1 MTDKSVET
9 QPAAV
14 SETAKQAGE
23 VRARWAWTEP
33 SIWTERML
41 TALEEGVKGGKWFSL
56 MDKVWRER
64 TLWAAFQQVAANDG
78 AAGVD
83 HQTVEDFERDLSKNL
98 QRLSE
103 QLREGGYRPQA
114 VRRVWIPKPGST
126 EKRPLGVPAVRD
138 RVVQAAL
145 RLVLEPIF
153 ERDFAQQSYGFR
165 PQRGCLDALRR
176 VDQLLKQGYT
186 WIVDADLKSYFDTI
200 PHEPL
205 MERVEEKVSDGQ
217 ILGLVEVFL
226 NQQVR
231 DGMKCWTPEGGT
243 PQGAVLSPMLSNLYL
258 DPLDHQMAG
267 KGIEM
272 VRYADDFVLLCRS
285 CEEAERAL
293 GVGAGMDGASRT
305 DAASDQDTDCG
316 RDPGGIR
323 FSGISFPAGPTM
335 ATGEEPE
342 QIPGRDPIQNAT
354 HPRPELEGHRRRRQP
369 HSEGL
374 VWVLQT

>member
-1 MTDKSVET
+1 MTDKPAET

-33 SIWTERML
+33 SVWTERML

-56 MDKVWRER
+56 MDKVWRQR
-64 TLWAAFQQVAANDG
+64 TLGAAFQQVAANDG

-83 HQTVEDFERDLSKNL
+83 HQTVEDFERNLSTNL

-103 QLREGGYRPQA
+103 QLQQGSYQPRS

-205 MERVEEKVSDGQ
+205 LGRVEEKVSDHPG
-217 ILGLVEVFL
+217 IGRSFLEPTGPGWHEVLDSGGGNPARSRVEPIAVESL
-226 NQQVR
+226 PRSSGSPDGRGRDR
-231 DGMKCWTPEGGT
+231 DGALRGRLRAAVPEPRGS
-243 PQGAVLSPMLSNLYL
+243 GANLG
-258 DPLDHQMAG
+258 A
-267 KGIEM
+267 
-272 VRYADDFVLLCRS
+272 
-285 CEEAERAL
+285 
-293 GVGAGMDGASRT
+293 GAGMDGASRT

-323 FSGISFPAGPTM
+323 LSGISLPAGPTM

-342 QIPGRDPIQNAT
+342 QIPGHDTIQDAT
-354 HPRPELEGHRRRRQP
+354 HPRPELEGHRCRRQP